1 MKLIP
6 LYFLSVTSS
15 TIEDALS
22 VGPRHDQVLFQNRNK
37 FEIVAMYNSSSTDF
51 GPESKALTSAVYE
64 KEFMKSL
71 KNPPVLLCGGLEA
84 WKRDLGEEEVVRGR
98 DGSGVDSGTGNGYI
112 DKKRESLKAQSPP
125 IQRVMT
131 PTQASEQ
138 SRYWTPPAQPQAD
151 DRAKMSLISSRRDED
166 ILYSLPSRATP
177 RDSVQG
183 SANGYVP
190 MEAPK
195 PNLVSRPSRPRG
207 DSISR
212 PRRDS
217 VTSRPRT
224 NSISSPRPLP
234 EQPTGSHY
242 LHPMMNGHAVMNGTG
257 TSSPITY
264 PQFAR
269 PQPMSPSS
277 SHSTYSS
284 PGTYGLVSLPPQ
296 ASINTS
302 LSRRRNDYVDQS
314 QEALSN
320 INARPPIDYPDLSSR
335 HILRPPPVAASS
347 AMERQDNRPRVL
359 QQPSSDSPSGPK
371 PPTIKSDYPV
381 TYWADMQIGT
391 SGLKNLGNTCYM
403 NATIQCLSATVP
415 FARFFT
421 GK

>member
-1 MKLIP
+1 
-6 LYFLSVTSS
+6 
-15 TIEDALS
+15 
-22 VGPRHDQVLFQNRNK
+22 
-37 FEIVAMYNSSSTDF
+37 MYDSSSTDF
-51 GPESKALTSAVYE
+51 GPESKALVEAVYE
-64 KEFMKSL
+64 NEFMKNL

-84 WKRDLGEEEVVRGR
+84 WKRELGEDEVVRGR
-98 DGSGVDSGTGNGYI
+98 EGSGVESGIGNGYSE
-112 DKKRESLKAQSPP
+112 KKRESQKAQPPP
-125 IQRVMT
+125 IQRTMT

-138 SRYWTPPAQPQAD
+138 SRYWTPPAQSQPE
-151 DRAKMSLISSRRDED
+151 DRAKMSLLSSQRDEA
-166 ILYSLPSRATP
+166 IRYSLPSRSTP

-183 SANGYVP
+183 AANGYVP

-195 PNLVSRPSRPRG
+195 PNLATRPARPRG
-207 DSISR
+207 DSISSR

-234 EQPTGSHY
+234 EQPTGSH
-242 LHPMMNGHAVMNGTG
+242 HSHSMTNGHVAVNGTG
-257 TSSPITY
+257 TSSSITY

-269 PQPMSPSS
+269 PQPMSPATSGNS
-277 SHSTYSS
+277 NYSS
-284 PGTYGLVSLPPQ
+284 PGTFGLVSLPPQ
-296 ASINTS
+296 ASINPS
-302 LSRRRNDYVDQS
+302 LSRRRSDYVDQT

-359 QQPSSDSPSGPK
+359 QQSSPDPPSGPK

-421 GK
+421 GKWIYASSSSYPGSNSIFTKMVGGRVQSIW

>member
-1 MKLIP
+1 MKLVDLCP
-6 LYFLSVTSS
+6 SSLSVTSS

-51 GPESKALTSAVYE
+51 GPEGKALISAVYE
-64 KEFMKSL
+64 NEFMKNL

-98 DGSGVDSGTGNGYI
+98 EGSGIESGTGNGYS
-112 DKKRESLKAQSPP
+112 DKKRESQKAQPPPPP

-131 PTQASEQ
+131 PTRASEQ
-138 SRYWTPPAQPQAD
+138 SRYWTPPTQPQT
-151 DRAKMSLISSRRDED
+151 RDET
-166 ILYSLPSRATP
+166 ILHSLPSSRATP
-177 RDSVQG
+177 NSVQN
-183 SANGYVP
+183 SYVP

-195 PNLVSRPSRPRG
+195 PNLATRPSRPRS

-212 PRRDS
+212 SRRDS

-224 NSISSPRPLP
+224 NSISSRPLP
-234 EQPTGSHY
+234 EQPTGSHHSY
-242 LHPMMNGHAVMNGTG
+242 PMMNGHVAVNGTG

-264 PQFAR
+264 PQFVR
-269 PQPMSPSS
+269 PQPMSPTTSG
-277 SHSTYSS
+277 HSTYSS

-296 ASINTS
+296 ASINPS
-302 LSRRRNDYVDQS
+302 LSRRRSDYVDQS

-359 QQPSSDSPSGPK
+359 QRSSSDSPAGPR